1 MPGLYLKRDIIESL
15 LGTVELGDIIN
26 NYRQKLLGT
35 RYWLLV
41 TGYWL
46 LVTGYW
52 LLVTG
57 YWLLV
62 TGYRLQVTGYWFTF
76 AFGLLPLVANSL
88 MARFGELARL

>member
-1 MPGLYLKRDIIESL
+1 
-15 LGTVELGDIIN
+15 
-26 NYRQKLLGT
+26 
-35 RYWLLV
+35 V

-62 TGYRLQVTGYWFTF
+62 TGYWFTF
-76 AFGLLPLVANSL
+76 AFGS
-88 MARFGELARL
+88 GELARLWPGSVTPFGRELASLGSGY